1 MIAAG
6 VSGRGEE
13 LRATLALRHSPGLG
27 LTRADR
33 LLRAYGSARAALEV
47 CRERPEECAAMAEMP
62 LSVARNLNRGEWREA
77 AEAEL
82 EAMERL
88 GCPVLLHS
96 DPAYPELLRELPDA
110 PPLLYCRGDLSLL
123 GAPAIGVVG
132 ARGCTSEGLAVSAF
146 FSRALSGAGVSVISG
161 MARGIDRAAQLAAME
176 EAGRSIGVLGSG
188 IDLVYPAENAD
199 LFARLEKDGG
209 LLLSEFPPKTPPAAT
224 NFPRRNRLIS
234 GLSRGVLV
242 VEAAR
247 RSGSLITARLALE
260 QNREVFAVPG
270 HTLSPA
276 SAGCRDLIRKGAKAV
291 FNADDIL
298 VELACLLAADARAAL
313 EKRLLDP
320 EGARDGAIDASGR
333 NFAPTAPAQGE
344 QEAGKRHPPARPGR
358 RPPLLRGPG
367 KNTRETG
374 AVTSGRAYPAN
385 AEDTAN
391 SAGPGE
397 PADPQEA
404 RILAALAQG
413 TAHIDVLSRALGLDA
428 ARVSALLALL
438 EVRGRVRRLPGMNYT
453 LP

>member
-1 MIAAG
+1 MIATDAF
-6 VSGRGEE
+6 GRREE
-13 LRATLALRHSPGLG
+13 LRAILALRHCPGLG
-27 LTRADR
+27 LTRAER
-33 LLRAYGSARAALEV
+33 LLRTYGSARAVLAA
-47 CRERPEECAAMAEMP
+47 CRERPEECAAGAAMP
-62 LSVARNLNRGEWREA
+62 LSVARNLNKGGWREE

-88 GCPVLLHS
+88 GCPVLLCS
-96 DPAYPELLRELPDA
+96 DPAYPELLREIPDA
-110 PPLLYCRGDLSLL
+110 PPLLYCRGDMSLL

-146 FSRALSGAGVSVISG
+146 FARALSEAGVSVISG

-176 EAGRSIGVLGSG
+176 KVGRSIGVLGSG

-209 LLLSEFPPKTPPAAT
+209 LLISEFPPRTPPAAT

-242 VEAAR
+242 VEASR

-276 SAGCRDLIRKGAKAV
+276 SAGCRELIRKGAKAV

-298 VELACLLAADARAAL
+298 VELAHLLAFDAREAL

-320 EGARDGAIDASGR
+320 ENAQDGAFEASTPHSALRVPLKGDR
-333 NFAPTAPAQGE
+333 
-344 QEAGKRHPPARPGR
+344 EARKRPLLARPGQN
-358 RPPLLRGPG
+358 PPLPRGLG
-367 KNTRETG
+367 KNTRATG
-374 AVTSGRAYPAN
+374 ADIPVPADPEN
-385 AEDTAN
+385 SAN
-391 SAGPGE
+391 SADSAGPE
-397 PADPQEA
+397 DFADTEEA

-413 TAHIDVLSRALGLDA
+413 TAHIDVLSRSLGLDA

-438 EVRGRVRRLPGMNYT
+438 EVRGRVRRLPGMNYA

>member
-1 MIAAG
+1 MIAAD

-13 LRATLALRHSPGLG
+13 LLAILALRHSPGLG
-27 LTRADR
+27 LTRSDR
-33 LLRAYGSARAALEV
+33 LLRVYGSARAVLEV
-47 CRERPEECAAMAEMP
+47 CRERPEECAASAAMP
-62 LSVARNLNRGEWREA
+62 LSVARNLNKGGWREA
-77 AEAEL
+77 AEAEF

-88 GCPVLLHS
+88 GCLVLLRS
-96 DPAYPELLRELPDA
+96 DPAYPELLGEIPDA
-110 PPLLYCRGDLSLL
+110 PLLLYCRGDLSLL

-146 FSRALSGAGVSVISG
+146 FARALSRAGVSVISG

-176 EAGRSIGVLGSG
+176 EVGRSIGVLGSG
-188 IDLVYPAENAD
+188 IDIIYPAGNAD
-199 LFARLEKDGG
+199 LFACLEKDGG
-209 LLLSEFPPKTPPAAT
+209 LLLSEFPPHTPPSAT

-270 HTLSPA
+270 HTLAPA
-276 SAGCRDLIRKGAKAV
+276 SAGCRRLIRNGAKAV

-298 VELACLLAADARAAL
+298 VELAHLLAADARAAL

-320 EGARDGAIDASGR
+320 ENVQDGAE
-333 NFAPTAPAQGE
+333 APAHSTRVPRQGD
-344 QEAGKRHPPARPGR
+344 QEAGKRPLPARPGHNA
-358 RPPLLRGPG
+358 PLPRGPG
-367 KNTRETG
+367 KNTRG
-374 AVTSGRAYPAN
+374 ADISGQAGPAN
-385 AEDTAN
+385 TED
-391 SAGPGE
+391 S
-397 PADPQEA
+397 ADPGNFSGSGEARVDSEEA
-404 RILAALAQG
+404 RILAALARG
-413 TAHIDVLSRALGLDA
+413 TAHIDALSRSLGLDA

-438 EVRGRVRRLPGMNYT
+438 EVRGRVRRLPGMNYA